1 MATGEAP
8 TPVSTTATTLTI
20 TVAPV
25 PEGIPQYDHS
35 DWKHWTDADC
45 DCQDARQEELL
56 AETLV
61 PSQTRIVR
69 YSMRQVSMVPLGE
82 EAVLWEVGH
91 LWCRR
96 NSQSG

>member
-1 MATGEAP
+1 M
-8 TPVSTTATTLTI
+8 
-20 TVAPV
+20 VAP
-25 PEGIPQYDHS
+25 
-35 DWKHWTDADC
+35 A
-45 DCQDARQEELL
+45 ARTSP
-56 AETLV
+56 AGASPRAGARAVSGGAAYSRSAAARLV